1 MLKKERRMNM
11 IEFVRNLFLSLS
23 VGKKGQDLT
32 EYALLVALI
41 AIVVMVA
48 IIFFGGA
55 VSTFF
60 SNLGAEVASWIVP

>member
-1 MLKKERRMNM
+1 M
-11 IEFVRNLFLSLS
+11 IVLIRNFFASLTL
-23 VGKKGQDLT
+23 GKKGQDLT

-48 IIFFGGA
+48 IIFFGES

-60 SNLGAEVASWIVP
+60 SDLAAEVASWIVPDGGG